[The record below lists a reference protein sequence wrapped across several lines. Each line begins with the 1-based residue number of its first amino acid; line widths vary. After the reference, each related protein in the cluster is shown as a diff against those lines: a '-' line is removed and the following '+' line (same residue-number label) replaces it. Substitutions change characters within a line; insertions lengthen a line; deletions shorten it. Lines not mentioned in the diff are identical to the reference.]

1 MLIDFDQKISI
12 RDRNRMELLSVI
24 TAVKDCASY
33 IEETMWS
40 SSVIIKQWNYCFL
53 TNSVELFLIAGL
65 LFYNNMTLKFSIN
78 QLARK

>member
-1 MLIDFDQKISI
+1 MLIDLDQKISL
-12 RDRNRMELLSVI
+12 RDRNRMELLSLSLLSKIVLRI
-24 TAVKDCASY
+24 LK
-33 IEETMWS
+33 ETMWS